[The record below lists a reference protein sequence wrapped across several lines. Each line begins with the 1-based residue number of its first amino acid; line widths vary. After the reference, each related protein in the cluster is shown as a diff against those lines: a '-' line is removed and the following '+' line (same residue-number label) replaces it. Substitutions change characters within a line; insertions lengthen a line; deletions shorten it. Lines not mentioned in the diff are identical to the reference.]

1 MQQRE
6 LQECDRHDCIRPL
19 HGLKRARWHSSDSS
33 RQNLEM
39 VGENI
44 YFYGFHISFN
54 MQQTKSAQLLQQFRS
69 ANAHESTKICSL
81 SSEPTLNTNLSF
93 KRRRFHCNS
102 KVRNSQKSCL
112 SAKACSLDVSNGQ
125 PQAQPFPSVDYF
137 CTTGFALCPL
147 LFMIR
152 CHFSFANVLEAHVS
166 MAAYMFQ
173 HDLGNGKLRLFFFP
187 GHLCEK
193 CMRVVL
199 NNLDKNKLSILIQF
213 NLEIF
218 QSSTLN
224 VEPSGL

>member
-1 MQQRE
+1 MKVILTGCASKKSSTPLDSPWDIGFLARLICLKDSCATSANHFKESGENAKLKTRGLGMQQRE

-125 PQAQPFPSVDYF
+125 P
-137 CTTGFALCPL
+137 
-147 LFMIR
+147 
-152 CHFSFANVLEAHVS
+152 
-166 MAAYMFQ
+166 
-173 HDLGNGKLRLFFFP
+173 
-187 GHLCEK
+187 
-193 CMRVVL
+193 
-199 NNLDKNKLSILIQF
+199 
-213 NLEIF
+213 
-218 QSSTLN
+218 
-224 VEPSGL
+224 